1 MTWDDAKSRLLYDLF
16 MKKVDESFP
25 NKSQDLWGQWET
37 RAKWHVFLKS
47 IGVETFKRPPENPWT
62 TGLLYGSPAK
72 EDGEHILLLDPA
84 NPSKYHGLKMSKVFA
99 EKLLILG
106 IP

>member
-1 MTWDDAKSRLLYDLF
+1 MIWDDAKSHLLYDLF

-47 IGVETFKRPPENPWT
+47 IGVEVLRHRLAVSYEAEAESIT
-62 TGLLYGSPAK
+62 S
-72 EDGEHILLLDPA
+72 EDII
-84 NPSKYHGLKMSKVFA
+84 SKVFA
-99 EKLLILG
+99 GL
-106 IP
+106 PVP